1 MDLLQKRKLG
11 TTKQFFV
18 EGRDGL
24 KDVSWSLINSY
35 LDAVMRM
42 LDVKLWITKIR
53 SLSTFGG
60 SINLWN

>member
-1 MDLLQKRKLG
+1 M
-11 TTKQFFV
+11 
-18 EGRDGL
+18 EGRDDL
-24 KDVSWSLINSY
+24 KDVSGSLMNSY
-35 LDAVMRM
+35 LDAVMRV